1 MGCELHFPRSFW
13 LFLVFEVFLGTENV
27 LPGPYISALNLYMGH
42 SGAFVGLE
50 AGMRNLV
57 GIRK

>member
-1 MGCELHFPRSFW
+1 M
-13 LFLVFEVFLGTENV
+13 FEVFLGTENV